1 MPTERPVTDPLN
13 GLNAQLHRPPLSL
26 SMVRVPPTL
35 ACALPPLEVPQA
47 DASTTNAAIAA
58 RNRFRLILGT
68 SPKDSWLVLILA
80 CSPLFLQVA
89 IFITPPPE
97 PDVRV
102 NGERPSPGPPR
113 ERWRRR
119 PAGRRPLR
127 VRLVAG
133 WMDRAG
139 PPDQGED
146 RPPRRRPHAP
156 RGTDARRSRV
166 RGRCRCR
173 LRGKRNWPRCA
184 RDHARARRAPRG

>member
-1 MPTERPVTDPLN
+1 MPTERPVTDPLT

-119 PAGRRPLR
+119 PAGRRPRR
-127 VRLVAG
+127 V
-133 WMDRAG
+133 
-139 PPDQGED
+139 P
-146 RPPRRRPHAP
+146 RPPLAAGR
-156 RGTDARRSRV
+156 ARADGARARSARAA
-166 RGRCRCR
+166 GR
-173 LRGKRNWPRCA
+173 RCA
-184 RDHARARRAPRG
+184 RSRRPGFTARGRAPEW